1 MNSNQDHPMS
11 EPAITQ
17 CPSADGAA
25 REQVLRS
32 LAPFFLETSGGD
44 LAQAQAAAAGMLA
57 GFQVSGTEELQLAA
71 QIIAFGFAA
80 VASAGRSVTDT
91 DLNDAA
97 QLRFRGNAITM
108 GRAAEQC
115 RRALERRRKARAVP
129 QEKAPPAEPERAIDP
144 ALVEAAI
151 KKAQAIAAMARAEV
165 TPALNH
171 KGKPMTYWQKREQA
185 EREAALARRQAKLAA
200 QAAARPA
207 AAPAPSAS

>member
-1 MNSNQDHPMS
+1 MS
-11 EPAITQ
+11 GTAATACLPAE
-17 CPSADGAA
+17 AAA

-32 LAPFFLETSGGD
+32 LAPFFLETSDGD
-44 LAQAQAAAAGMLA
+44 PARAQAAAAGMLA

-80 VASAGRSVTDT
+80 VASASRSVTDQ

-108 GRAAEQC
+108 GRAGEQC
-115 RRALERRRKARAVP
+115 RRALERRRKARATP
-129 QEKAPPAEPERAIDP
+129 REEAPPLAKEPMIDP

-151 KKAQAIAAMARAEV
+151 KKAQEIAAMARAEA

-200 QAAARPA
+200 QAAA
-207 AAPAPSAS
+207 APASHPS